1 MDISTIVGLLVS
13 IGGIIVGY
21 LMDQGQLLALVKNP
35 SPFLIVVVGT
45 IGVVITSFGL
55 GDVGSA
61 FKALF
66 ASYSKKNKPD
76 PDALIKKICELADLC
91 RSQGLLQLQSK
102 MNDAD
107 LNSENYL
114 MLKEAMVLA
123 TDTKNTETMQDTLQA
138 DIASY
143 TQKKQLEIDNF
154 TEAGGYSP
162 TLGIIGTVMGLVQ
175 VLSSMG
181 TNGSTADLTTG
192 IASAFIATLY
202 GIFFANVFYLPA
214 ANHLKTCLKRELIF
228 RDMIVDGMCM
238 LTSGESSRN
247 IENKLALY
255 YHAFP
260 NCEKKYKAGI
270 EN

>member
-13 IGGIIVGY
+13 IGGILAGY
-21 LMDQGQLLALVKNP
+21 MLEDGMLASLVKT
-35 SPFLIVVVGT
+35 SSLLIVVVGT

-55 GDVGSA
+55 SDTLGA

-66 ASYSKKNKPD
+66 ASYGKKSMPD
-76 PDALIKKICELADLC
+76 PEALIKKICELADLC
-91 RSQGLLQLQSK
+91 RSQGLLQLQSR

-107 LNSENYL
+107 LNNENYM

-123 TDTKNTETMQDTLQA
+123 TDTKNIDTMQSTLQA
-138 DIASY
+138 DIESY
-143 TQKKQLEIDNF
+143 TQKKQLEIDVF

-175 VLSSMG
+175 VLGHMGPSS
-181 TNGSTADLTTG
+181 STSVLTQG
-192 IASAFIATLY
+192 IAAAFIATLY
-202 GIFFANVFYLPA
+202 GIFFANVIYLPA
-214 ANHLKTCLKRELIF
+214 ANHLKTCLKRQLIF

-238 LTSGESSRN
+238 LASGESSRN
-247 IENKLALY
+247 IENKLSLY

-260 NCEKKYKAGI
+260 NSEDKYKAGI

>member
-1 MDISTIVGLLVS
+1 MDISTIVGFLVTLGGV
-13 IGGIIVGY
+13 IGGYVMDEGKVGS
-21 LMDQGQLLALVKNP
+21 LLRPSSMLVV
-35 SPFLIVVVGT
+35 IVGT
-45 IGVVITSFGL
+45 IGVVIISFGL
-55 GDVGSA
+55 SDFLGA

-66 ASYSKKNKPD
+66 ASYSKKNAPD
-76 PDALIKKICELADLC
+76 PDTLIKKICELADLC
-91 RSQGLLQLQSK
+91 RSQGLLQLQAK
-102 MNDAD
+102 MNDSD
-107 LNSENYL
+107 LNGENFL

-123 TDTKNTETMQDTLQA
+123 TDTKNMETMQDTLQA

-143 TQKKQLEIDNF
+143 TQKKQLEIDVF

-175 VLSSMG
+175 VLGAMG
-181 TNGSTADLTTG
+181 PTTKTEDLTGG

-202 GIFFANVFYLPA
+202 GIFFANVLYLPA
-214 ANHLKTCLKRELIF
+214 ANHLKTCLKRQLIY

-238 LTSGESSRN
+238 LASGESSRN

-260 NCEKKYKAGI
+260 NGEKKYKAGI